1 MTFEGQVTTASQ
13 CAGNLVMA
21 LTGGSNDEIR
31 QALAAARFVAAESSD
46 DTLEEEYRA
55 LLSGIVS
62 TTPDASNKAVVV
74 RLLKHVA
81 ANAPRGFQPLPVY
94 WYRSTPQVYN

>member
-1 MTFEGQVTTASQ
+1 MMLEGQVTTASQ

-21 LTGGSNDEIR
+21 LTGGSHDDIR
-31 QALAAARFVAAESSD
+31 QAFAAARFIAAESSD

-62 TTPDASNKAVVV
+62 TMPDESNKAVVV
-74 RLLKHVA
+74 RLLRHVA
-81 ANAPRGFQPLPVY
+81 SNAPRGFQPLPVY
-94 WYRSTPQVYN
+94 SYRATPQVYN